1 MNIKYF
7 PNPLSVGAFSAN
19 QSRPT
24 PDPAAVIALTTAR
37 KATVDARI
45 VSLTAELEA
54 ACAAAMADEL
64 RIGSGASAGADI
76 GRLTN
81 ELTEAEGQSAFY
93 TMALT
98 GLGE

>member
-7 PNPLSVGAFSAN
+7 PNPLSVGVFSQA
-19 QSRPT
+19 RPA
-24 PDPAAVIALTTAR
+24 PDPASVIALATAR

-45 VSLTAELEA
+45 VSLTAELET
-54 ACAAAMADEL
+54 ACAAAMTDEV

-81 ELTEAEGQSAFY
+81 ELTEAEGQSEFY
-93 TMALT
+93 TRALT
-98 GLGE
+98 ALNA